1 MFSGRRE
8 EREKMNTD
16 AIYFSITNIT
26 GFQAEKRKKQEA
38 EHKAKL
44 DEIAEKQRQR
54 ERELEEKEKK
64 RREELLKGT
73 DAPPARPAE
82 PTAAPAAAAP
92 PAAAPAQASGK
103 YVPRFKRQTA
113 EVSAPAQTPPAAD
126 SDRWG
131 NRGPPPAD
139 DHWGSNRGGPSQKP
153 DRWVPGSRGSDRPS
167 GGDAWR
173 SGEERRS
180 PFGSSRPRPAQR

>member
-1 MFSGRRE
+1 MFNSYVE
-8 EREKMNTD
+8 
-16 AIYFSITNIT
+16 
-26 GFQAEKRKKQEA
+26 AEKRKKQEA

-73 DAPPARPAE
+73 DAPPTRPAE
-82 PTAAPAAAAP
+82 PTAAPAAAAAQ
-92 PAAAPAQASGK
+92 PAAAPAQGSGK
-103 YVPRFKRQTA
+103 YVPKFKRQTA
-113 EVSAPAQTPPAAD
+113 EVSASTQTPPAAD

-153 DRWVPGSRGSDRPS
+153 DRWVPGSRGGDRPS